1 MKPPK
6 QKIAAKST
14 HLLILA
20 CISLLLF
27 FTSCSEDT
35 EASEIIPEKDSE
47 LYFEKSIDFSSEN
60 EEKTISFTTNKDW
73 SIKISQSGGYIDW
86 CTISP
91 TEGKSGYN
99 EISIRVE
106 RNEGLYERNATLIL
120 TAGDLVKKIIVTQK
134 QKDAILLSS
143 AKIEIDSNGGEIQV
157 DVKSNVDFDVIIPEQ
172 FQSWIHK
179 KEQNLGEYT
188 FKIDKS
194 DEYNKRE
201 GEIIFKSEQIEE
213 VLKIYQFGE
222 GVLILGTSEIY
233 VSDKG
238 DCVPIELKSNCEFG
252 IKMPNVDWISLAQT
266 KSISTHTLYYV
277 ISPNTTYQERET
289 SIIYYDTNNILL
301 SDTLRIIQSQKDAII
316 LSEKEYEVASE
327 GGYIEAKINSNIDY
341 AIDIEPNATS
351 WIKQIPQENKTK
363 SLVEKKYVFQILENT
378 LSKERI
384 GYIYVTAAGKGISD
398 TIQISQGVKQVAD
411 KKISV
416 KVDKAGTLRGFL
428 GKDFNDITHLKIEG
442 PINGTDLRLLREMSG
457 IDYYDNP
464 TSGHLQELDLTQAT
478 IVSGGEKYCETWSSD
493 NIANTI
499 PIRCF
504 SHSNLVSISL
514 PSNLESVETQAF
526 FWAQKLENVSIPNS
540 CRTIGLQSF
549 GVTSISEVNIP
560 ASVSDIYYSAF
571 ERCPLLKSINVDSQN
586 NVYTSV
592 DGLLCDK
599 RMERLICCPTGKDN
613 IQIPNSI
620 KVIDLYAFEYCN
632 LITSLFIPS
641 NIEEITPR
649 TFVYMERLSSFTVD
663 QNNKYYTS
671 VDGVLYTKNLSELI
685 SCPKLKETLT
695 IPDGVQVINPY
706 SCSYMPNLISVN
718 MPNSVYRI
726 GDRAFRDCKKLSNIN
741 LSENIEYLDEMALS
755 NCLGLFSISLP
766 RSIRSLGD
774 NAISGCENLESI
786 YCYAVTPPY
795 TGSNVFYKIPS
806 SCIIYVPKGCTSVY
820 KNNKSW
826 NKFTIKEID

>member
-1 MKPPK
+1 MKPAK
-6 QKIAAKST
+6 QITTAKST

-20 CISLLLF
+20 CMSLLLL

-86 CTISP
+86 CTIYP

-120 TAGDLVKKIIVTQK
+120 TSGDLVKTIIVTQK

-157 DVKSNVDFDVIIPEQ
+157 NVKSNVDFNVIIPEQ
-172 FQSWIHK
+172 FQDWIHK
-179 KEQNLGEYT
+179 KGQNLEKYT

-201 GEIIFKSEQIEE
+201 GEIIFRGEQIEE

-222 GVLILGTSEIY
+222 GVLILGTPEKY

-238 DCVPIELKSNCEFG
+238 DCFPIELKSNCEFG
-252 IKMPNVDWISLAQT
+252 IKMPNVDWISLSQT
-266 KSISTHTLYYV
+266 KSISTHTLYFV
-277 ISPNTTYQERET
+277 ISPNATYQKREAN
-289 SIIYYDTNNILL
+289 IIFYDTNNILL
-301 SDTLRIIQSQKDAII
+301 SDTLRINQAQKDAII
-316 LSEKEYEVASE
+316 LSNKEYKIGSE
-327 GGYIEAKINSNIDY
+327 GGFIETKINSNIDY
-341 AIDIEPNATS
+341 TINIEPNATS
-351 WIKQIPQENKTK
+351 WIRQIPQENRTK
-363 SLVEKKYVFQILENT
+363 SLVEKKCVFQILENL

-384 GYIYVTAAGKGISD
+384 GYIYVTAVGKHISD
-398 TIQISQGVKQVAD
+398 TIQISQEIKQVAD

-416 KVDKAGTLRGFL
+416 KVDKAGTLRVSL

-457 IDYYDNP
+457 IDYYNNP
-464 TSGHLQELDLTQAT
+464 TSGNLQELDLTQAT
-478 IVSGGEKYCETWSSD
+478 IVSGGEKYCESWSSD
-493 NIANTI
+493 NIDNTI
-499 PIRCF
+499 PIGCF

-514 PSNLESVETQAF
+514 PSNLESIETQAF
-526 FWAQKLENVSIPNS
+526 FWAQKLENVLIPNS
-540 CRTIGLQSF
+540 CKTIGLQSF
-549 GVTSISEVNIP
+549 GVTSLSKVNIP

-571 ERCPLLKSINVDSQN
+571 ERCPLLTSINVDTQN
-586 NVYTSV
+586 SAYTSV
-592 DGLLCDK
+592 DGVLCDK
-599 RMERLICCPTGKDN
+599 KMERLICCPTGKDY
-613 IQIPNSI
+613 IKIPNSI
-620 KVIDLYAFEYCN
+620 KVIDLYAFEYCD

-641 NIEEITPR
+641 NIEEITSR

-671 VDGVLYTKNLSELI
+671 IDGVLYTKNLSELI
-685 SCPKLKETLT
+685 ACPKLRETLT

-706 SCSYMPNLISVN
+706 SCSYMPNLISVK

-726 GDRAFRDCKKLSNIN
+726 GDRAFTDCQKLSNIN
-741 LSENIEYLDEMALS
+741 LSENIVYLDEMAFF

-766 RSIRSLGD
+766 MSVRSLGD
-774 NAISGCENLESI
+774 NALSGCENLESI

-795 TGSNVFYKIPS
+795 TGTNVFYRTPS
-806 SCIIYVPKGCTSVY
+806 SCIIYVPKGCTSAY
-820 KNNKSW
+820 KNNKAW